1 METSLSNFNP
11 GWITAGIVV
20 LVGVFLASGIWVGAV
35 NSDRT
40 SFKEFMK
47 EVRDKLDKI
56 LEWQLSKTVTSD
68 SPLKLTKLGQTISE
82 SLDVPSL
89 VENLFPELS
98 ERAKG
103 KNPYD
108 VQELCFKFIRGEY
121 KPDDALNERMKDC
134 AYEHGIVIDE
144 VHDVLAIL
152 LRDAI
157 LERHE
162 KSA

>member
-1 METSLSNFNP
+1 MAETGNAVAVQLVIPWWGWLSVV
-11 GWITAGIVV
+11 AV
-20 LVGVFLASGIWVGAV
+20 LVGIGIWVGSIQA
-35 NSDRT
+35 NQRA
-40 SFKEFMK
+40 FKDFMK

-56 LEWQLSKTVTSD
+56 LEWQLSKTVTSE

-121 KPDDALNERMKDC
+121 KPDAALNERMKARC
-134 AYEHGIVIDE
+134 RAQRAHEG
-144 VHDVLAIL
+144 
-152 LRDAI
+152 LR
-157 LERHE
+157 L
-162 KSA
+162 